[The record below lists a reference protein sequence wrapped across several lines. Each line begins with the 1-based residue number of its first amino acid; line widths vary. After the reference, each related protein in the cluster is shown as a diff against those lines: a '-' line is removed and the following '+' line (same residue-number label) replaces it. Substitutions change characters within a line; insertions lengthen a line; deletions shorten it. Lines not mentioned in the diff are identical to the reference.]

1 MLAPVV
7 AVSGAFAT
15 ATEIPILAVKKALA
29 SYIKKAGEKKAQ
41 TPRLAEKQTGIKK
54 KTLPAVFFARPS
66 LIKLKNMGAVE
77 VFFENIK
84 KGFRSGSLF

>member
-15 ATEIPILAVKKALA
+15 ATEIPILAVKKNPGIIQKKGWRKKLN
-29 SYIKKAGEKKAQ
+29 SNTKAGGQKKY
-41 TPRLAEKQTGIKK
+41 KK
-54 KTLPAVFFARPS
+54 PLPAVFFFARPS